1 MSVTDTFGYG
11 IWMSQKSVPDTFGYG
26 VWVSLLV
33 SQARAQLVLGT
44 VYGLSCGIIV
54 FMVLVSALWWMRLV

>member
-1 MSVTDTFGYG
+1 M
-11 IWMSQKSVPDTFGYG
+11 SVPDTFGYG
-26 VWVSLLV
+26 FWVSLLV
-33 SQARAQLVLGT
+33 GQARAQLVPGM